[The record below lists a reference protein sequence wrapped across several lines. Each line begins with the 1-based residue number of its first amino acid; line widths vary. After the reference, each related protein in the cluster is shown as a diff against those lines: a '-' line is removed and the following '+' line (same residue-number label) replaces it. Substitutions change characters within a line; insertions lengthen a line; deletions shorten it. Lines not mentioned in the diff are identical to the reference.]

1 MCSLFS
7 LLGDLASFLTE
18 RELERKRKG
27 KKGNDKREKKAD
39 IKGNLLSKLTIR
51 AALI

>member
-1 MCSLFS
+1 MFSLF
-7 LLGDLASFLTE
+7 LARELASFLTE
-18 RELERKRKG
+18 RKRKEK

>member
-1 MCSLFS
+1 MFSLF
-7 LLGDLASFLTE
+7 LARDLTSFLTE
-18 RELERKRKG
+18 RKRKEKK

-39 IKGNLLSKLTIR
+39 IKGDLLSKLTIR